1 MRILITG
8 AAGFIGFHLSERLLK
23 KGFSVFAYDDLNTYY
38 DVKLKESRLNKLYE
52 IKVELNAEFLFR
64 KGSIESFSSLESFFE
79 KVRPDCVINLAAQAG
94 VRYSLINPFAYV
106 QSNLVGFSNI
116 IELSKRFNVKNFLYA
131 SSSSVYGGN
140 ENMPFKESSDVGHP
154 VSLYAATKRS
164 NELIAHTYS
173 NLYDLPSS
181 GLRFFTVYGP
191 WGRPDMALFLFTKSI
206 IAGEKIEVYNN
217 GEMMRDFTYIDDVI
231 ESIVRLIDK
240 PAKSFDEFDKSKPNP
255 SRSWKPFRI
264 FNIGNSKPTALMKYI
279 SAIEKSL
286 NKKAKIEFLPMQ
298 KGDVKETFADT
309 RLLEKWISYKPST
322 SIEVGVQKFVDWY
335 IDYYKIKI

>member
-8 AAGFIGFHLSERLLK
+8 AAGFIGFHLSKRLLE
-23 KGFSVFAYDDLNTYY
+23 KGFSVFGFDDLNSYY
-38 DVKLKESRLNKLYE
+38 DVKLKESRLKKLYE
-52 IKVELNAEFLFR
+52 INEKLNSEFLFK
-64 KGSIESFSSLESFFE
+64 KGSIESFPSIESFFE
-79 KVRPDCVINLAAQAG
+79 KNRPDCVINLAAQAG
-94 VRYSLINPFAYV
+94 VRYSLINPFAYI
-106 QSNLVGFSNI
+106 QSNIVGFENI

-173 NLYDLPSS
+173 NLYELPTS

-191 WGRPDMALFLFTKSI
+191 WGRPDMALFLFTDSI
-206 IAGEKIEVYNN
+206 IKGEKIKVFNN
-217 GEMMRDFTYIDDVI
+217 GEMMRDFTYVDDVV
-231 ESIVRLIDK
+231 ESIIKLIYK
-240 PAKSFDEFDKSKPNP
+240 PAESFRNFNKNNPDPSK
-255 SRSWKPFRI
+255 SWKPFRI
-264 FNIGNSKPTALMKYI
+264 FNIGNSEPTPLMRYI

-309 RLLEKWISYKPST
+309 STLEDWISYKPRT
-322 SIEVGVQKFVDWY
+322 SIEEGVQKFVDWY
-335 IDYYKIKI
+335 KDFYKIDL

>member
-8 AAGFIGFHLSERLLK
+8 TAGFIGFHLSKRLLE
-23 KGFSVFAYDDLNTYY
+23 KGFSVFGYDDLNSYY
-38 DVKLKESRLNKLYE
+38 DVKLKESRLKKLYE
-52 IKVELNAEFLFR
+52 INEKLNSEFLFK
-64 KGSIESFSSLESFFE
+64 KGSIESFSSIESFFE
-79 KVRPDCVINLAAQAG
+79 KIRPDCVINLAAQAG
-94 VRYSLINPFAYV
+94 VRYSLINPFAYI
-106 QSNLVGFSNI
+106 QSNIVGFQNV

-154 VSLYAATKRS
+154 VSIYAATKRS

-173 NLYDLPSS
+173 NLYELPTS

-191 WGRPDMALFLFTKSI
+191 WGRPDMALFLFTNSI
-206 IAGEKIEVYNN
+206 IKGEKINVFNN
-217 GEMMRDFTYIDDVI
+217 GEMMRDFTYVDDVV
-231 ESIVRLIDK
+231 ESIMKLIDK
-240 PAKSFDEFDKSKPNP
+240 PAESFEDFNKKNPDPSK
-255 SRSWKPFRI
+255 SWKPFRI
-264 FNIGNSKPTALMKYI
+264 FNIGNSKPTPLMRYI

-309 RLLEKWISYKPST
+309 SSLEDWISYKPRT
-322 SIEVGVQKFVDWY
+322 SIEEGIQKFVDWY
-335 IDYYKIKI
+335 KDFYKIEV

>member
-8 AAGFIGFHLSERLLK
+8 AAGFIGFHLSKRLLK
-23 KGFSVFAYDDLNTYY
+23 KGFSVFGYDDLNAYY

-52 IKVELNAEFLFR
+52 IKVELNSEFLFR

-94 VRYSLINPFAYV
+94 VRYSLINPFAYI
-106 QSNLVGFSNI
+106 QSNIVGFANI

-164 NELIAHTYS
+164 NELIAHSYS
-173 NLYDLPSS
+173 NLYELPTS

-206 IAGEKIEVYNN
+206 IEGEKIKVFNN
-217 GEMMRDFTYIDDVI
+217 GEMMRDFTYIDDVV
-231 ESIVRLIDK
+231 ESIIKLIKK
-240 PAKSFDEFDKSKPNP
+240 PAKNFDNFDKNKPDPSK
-255 SRSWKPFRI
+255 SWKSFRI
-264 FNIGNSKPTALMKYI
+264 FNIGNSRPTPLMKYI

-309 RLLEKWISYKPST
+309 TLLEDWISYKPQT
-322 SIEVGVQKFVDWY
+322 SIEEGIKNFVDWY
-335 IDYYKIKI
+335 KDFYEINP